1 MSEIEDMTDAAKAL
15 DESLAAEL
23 EPIPTSDLVVAESDT
38 GYQQPWDRLP
48 AETDY
53 AWELFTHFRDT
64 GVRRNF
70 HITAVWAHDNGL
82 GKHEKK
88 TLTKYRQVIT
98 KYRERHRWSDRVFSY
113 DKEQDRLY
121 QMARSEAIREMAIR
135 HEGQIEKAINGLMV
149 PIDALTVAMSDNDE
163 FMADLTNMDKKKL
176 ISLANLAAR
185 TIPSLMAAE
194 RLSRTIPSLMAAE
207 RLSRGMPTEI
217 VTGVVEHQ
225 HVVSVERD
233 QIGNVLEVLG
243 QAGVLDVGYSDSGT
257 GDIVDAEVVEVH
269 SVPAESDD

>member
-15 DESLAAEL
+15 DESLAVEL
-23 EPIPTSDLVVAESDT
+23 EPIPASDLVVAESDT

-53 AWELFTHFRDT
+53 AWALFSYFKNL
-64 GVRRNF
+64 GIRRSF
-70 HITAVWAHDNGL
+70 KAVYVWAHENEL
-82 GKHEKK
+82 GAHESR
-88 TLTKYRQVIT
+88 TLDKYRRVVRS
-98 KYRERHRWSDRVFSY
+98 YRSKHRWSDRVFSY

-194 RLSRTIPSLMAAE
+194 RLSR
-207 RLSRGMPTEI
+207 GMPTEI

-269 SVPAESDD
+269 SVPAESDA

>member
-15 DESLAAEL
+15 DESLTAEL
-23 EPIPTSDLVVAESDT
+23 EDIPASNIAVVAPDT
-38 GYQQPWDRLP
+38 GYRQRWDRLDV
-48 AETDY
+48 ETND
-53 AWELFTHFRDT
+53 AWNLFVHYRDS
-64 GVRRNF
+64 GIKRSF
-70 HITAVWAHDNGL
+70 QATAVWAFENEL
-82 GKHEKK
+82 GRNQNQVGRKPLDTLDQYRGVIRNYRDKHK
-88 TLTKYRQVIT
+88 
-98 KYRERHRWSDRVFSY
+98 WNDRVFSY

-194 RLSRTIPSLMAAE
+194 RLSR
-207 RLSRGMPTEI
+207 GMPTEI